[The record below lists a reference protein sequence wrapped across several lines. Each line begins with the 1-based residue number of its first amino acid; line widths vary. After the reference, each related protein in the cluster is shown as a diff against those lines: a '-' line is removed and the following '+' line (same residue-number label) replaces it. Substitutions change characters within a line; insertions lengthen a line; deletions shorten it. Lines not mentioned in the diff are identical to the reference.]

1 VSTVLSF
8 AALFASVVLVQL
20 SSGALGPLDALS
32 GAALGFSNTE
42 IGMLGSMHYLG
53 FFAGCWAA
61 PRLIGRVGHART
73 FAALAA
79 IGAIG
84 ALLHPVIV
92 DPAAWSAM
100 RAGTGFAVAGAYT
113 AVESWLNAKAENAN
127 RGRVFGVFRMVDLV
141 GQLGAQGLIAVLEP
155 AAYVSY
161 NVLALFACLCVLP
174 LTLSRQPAPAMDEAP
189 ALRPWRTLTLS
200 PLGATAAIVAGLT
213 AASFRMVG
221 PLFGAELGL
230 SPQEVALFLAAAVAG
245 GAAAQLPVGRVSD
258 RTDRRAVLVG
268 LSAAAL
274 AVCGIGAALSAGEP
288 GAGLYLVALLFGAAA
303 FPLYS
308 VGAAHA
314 NDFAPPGSIVEL
326 NASLMFLFGVGAIVS
341 PLATAGLI
349 ERYGPPALFAFIA
362 AAHGALILFG
372 LWRMARRPK
381 AAPRTPYAW
390 LPRTSFVL
398 GRLLRRSPDA
408 EDG

>member
-1 VSTVLSF
+1 LTTVVSF
-8 AALFASVVLVQL
+8 AALFLSVVLVQL

-32 GAALGFSNTE
+32 GAALGFSKTE
-42 IGMLGSMHYLG
+42 IGMLGSMHYAG

-79 IGAIG
+79 VGAIG
-84 ALLHPVIV
+84 ALLHPVII
-92 DPAAWSAM
+92 DPVAWSAM

-161 NVLALFACLCVLP
+161 NILALIACLCVLP
-174 LTLSRQPAPAMDEAP
+174 LTLSRQPPPAMEEAP

-200 PLGATAAIVAGLT
+200 PLGASAAIVAGLT

-221 PLFGAELGL
+221 PLFGAELGMT
-230 SPQEVALFLAAAVAG
+230 PPGIALFLAAAVAG
-245 GAAAQLPVGRVSD
+245 GAVAQLPVGWISD

-268 LSAAAL
+268 LSLAAAG
-274 AVCGIGAALSAGEP
+274 VCAAGMIVGD
-288 GAGLYLVALLFGAAA
+288 GAGLYVVAFLFGMAA

-314 NDFAPPGSIVEL
+314 NDFAPPGAIVEL

-341 PLATAGLI
+341 PLAAAELI
-349 ERYGPPALFAFIA
+349 DRYGPPALFAFIA
-362 AAHGALILFG
+362 AAHGVLILFG
-372 LWRMARRPK
+372 LWRMTRRPTM
-381 AAPRTPYAW
+381 APRTPYAW

-398 GRLLRRSPDA
+398 GRLLRRPGSG
-408 EDG
+408 EG

>member
-1 VSTVLSF
+1 VTTVLSF
-8 AALFASVVLVQL
+8 VALFASVVLVQF

-32 GAALGFSNTE
+32 GAALGFSKTE
-42 IGMLGSMHYLG
+42 IGMLGSMHYAG

-79 IGAIG
+79 VGAIG
-84 ALLHPVIV
+84 ALLHPVVV
-92 DPAAWSAM
+92 DPSAWSAM

-113 AVESWLNAKAENAN
+113 VVESWLNARAENAT
-127 RGRVFGVFRMVDLV
+127 RGRVFGAFRMVDLV

-161 NVLALFACLCVLP
+161 NILALFACLCVLP
-174 LTLSRQPAPAMDEAP
+174 LTLSREPEPAMEEAP
-189 ALRPWRTLTLS
+189 ALRPWRTLGGS
-200 PLGATAAIVAGLT
+200 PLGGGAAIVAGLT

-221 PLFGAELGL
+221 PLFGAEVGL
-230 SPQEVALFLAAAVAG
+230 SPQGIALFLAAAVAG
-245 GAAAQLPVGRVSD
+245 GALAQLPVGWVSD
-258 RTDRRAVLVG
+258 RTDRRTV
-268 LSAAAL
+268 
-274 AVCGIGAALSAGEP
+274 
-288 GAGLYLVALLFGAAA
+288 LVALSVASVAVCAAGMIVGGGGATLFAIAFLFGAAA

-314 NDFAPPGSIVEL
+314 NDRAAPGSIVEL

-341 PLATAGLI
+341 PLATAELI
-349 ERYGPPALFAFIA
+349 GRFGPAALFAFVAVAHA
-362 AAHGALILFG
+362 ALALFG
-372 LWRMARRPK
+372 LWRMTARPR

-398 GRLLRRSPDA
+398 GRLLRRPP
-408 EDG
+408 GGG